1 MTTIINKTSG
11 IFMNFEQQTSS
22 FDKFNNI
29 NKNWLKESPCLEVYL
44 ILFMRK
50 QAYQKLLF

>member
-1 MTTIINKTSG
+1 
-11 IFMNFEQQTSS
+11 MNFEQQTSS